1 MLRALI
7 CRPETAYVYNRED
20 SGKFGFRCR
29 RLRKGKI
36 MAEQKEEKM
45 EEKGMECCHCHQK
58 ATPRSEKERKQLQ
71 NRLSRMSGQ
80 LNGISRMLEEN
91 RYCGDILTQVAAVE
105 SALQAFGY
113 AILKEH
119 METCVVEEIQ
129 KGNTAVVD
137 EAVELVK
144 KLK

>member
-7 CRPETAYVYNRED
+7 FRPETAYVSNRED

-58 ATPRSEKERKQLQ
+58 ATPRSEKEKKQLQ
-71 NRLSRMSGQ
+71 NRLSRMAGQ

-105 SALQAFGY
+105 SALQALGY